1 MEERCWTGHAQGL
14 METGVREKKGDLGLP
29 AGTDMNRG
37 KVHNAVRPES
47 LKVICNGKAVS
58 LVSLDYH

>member
-1 MEERCWTGHAQGL
+1 
-14 METGVREKKGDLGLP
+14 METGVRYKTGDLGLL

-37 KVHNAVRPES
+37 KVHNARRPDS
-47 LKVICNGKAVS
+47 FKVIYNGKPVS